1 MHLQLL
7 YVRMESTEKCEAIIQ
22 HFNGKYIKTPPGV
35 AGTMFALFFI
45 LSFVLTRWLW
55 QINNKWYVV
64 IKCLQN
70 PCCVNLRMGGRRN
83 VRIRG
88 NITRM
93 GGSGWERAR
102 LWESCFFLLF
112 SCWFQSQVLIQL
124 SLSRSYTHTG
134 RDDANIWPYSCF
146 TKWVGSEIITQEM
159 LYFVLLIMTLHGNS
173 SFFKK
178 MCLSPP
184 AGFTLLPTALLLT
197 EFLLRLLSLPT
208 CTHPYPPTRYGEAI
222 CFARAIL
229 LLNISSL
236 LKMYSLYIW
245 GI

>member
-1 MHLQLL
+1 MMHLQLL

-112 SCWFQSQVLIQL
+112 SWWFQSQVLIQL

-178 MCLSPP
+178 CVCRPLQV
-184 AGFTLLPTALLLT
+184 
-197 EFLLRLLSLPT
+197 LLSFLQH
-208 CTHPYPPTRYGEAI
+208 C
-222 CFARAIL
+222 
-229 LLNISSL
+229 S
-236 LKMYSLYIW
+236 
-245 GI
+245 